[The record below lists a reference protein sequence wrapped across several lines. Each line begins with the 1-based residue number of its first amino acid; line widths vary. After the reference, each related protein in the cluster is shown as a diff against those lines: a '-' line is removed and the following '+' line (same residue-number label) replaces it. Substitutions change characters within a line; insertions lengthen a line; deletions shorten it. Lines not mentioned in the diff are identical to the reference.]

1 MSTQPLL
8 IPQGV
13 TVQQNGRRIAII
25 TSIAVALFAGALIGR
40 ATAPDTSSLVAHPA
54 TLLTVGHLSQGD
66 AGRAEM
72 FRAMNGLLPTATI
85 QPATT
90 ARPEGRVVREL
101 GPPRRDVPR
110 DERAASPTDL
120 RVRIVNVR
128 SGRRDHDPPGGL
140 SAARSL
146 RPPSGATPS

>member
-13 TVQQNGRRIAII
+13 EIQRSGRRIAII

-54 TLLTVGHLSQGD
+54 TLLAVGHLSEGD

-72 FRAMNGLLPTATI
+72 FRAMNGLLPTAII

-90 ARPEGRVVREL
+90 L
-101 GPPRRDVPR
+101 DPR
-110 DERAASPTDL
+110 DATSASSARLDEMFRAMNGL
-120 RVRIVNVR
+120 RHQQI
-128 SGRRDHDPPGGL
+128 
-140 SAARSL
+140 
-146 RPPSGATPS
+146 

>member
-13 TVQQNGRRIAII
+13 TVQQNGRRVAIV

-40 ATAPDTSSLVAHPA
+40 ATAPETSSRVAHPA

-72 FRAMNGLLPTATI
+72 FRSMNGLLPTANI
-85 QPATT
+85 QPAT
-90 ARPEGRVVREL
+90 AL
-101 GPPRRDVPR
+101 DPR
-110 DERAASPTDL
+110 DATSPSSARLDEMFRAMNRL
-120 RVRIVNVR
+120 RHQQI
-128 SGRRDHDPPGGL
+128 
-140 SAARSL
+140 
-146 RPPSGATPS
+146 